1 MCQSAAAFALIPILA
16 ACDGRAPTGHA
27 DAVPSQAVQRPAD
40 TLLDPQRYF
49 RLTDLAGAIRK
60 AGHPC
65 EVVKSYK
72 KIAQS
77 VKGGSVYK
85 VDCLEYSFR
94 LTMLNGQSQLE
105 RFIVDDK

>member
-1 MCQSAAAFALIPILA
+1 MIE
-16 ACDGRAPTGHA
+16 
-27 DAVPSQAVQRPAD
+27 
-40 TLLDPQRYF
+40 PQRYF
-49 RLTDLAGAIRK
+49 RLTDLAAAIRK

-65 EVVKSYK
+65 EVVRSYK

-77 VKGGSVYK
+77 VEGGSVYK

-105 RFIVDDK
+105 RFTVREK